1 MNSDKLN
8 AIEATFLVIIVTLSH
23 IILNLPNT
31 ILKFV
36 GSSAIINVIYVSF
49 LTFIFFLVLNKLF
62 SPFPGKDILDVSEYV
77 GGRTLKVVTNI
88 LYTLALTFTCGI
100 LILDFSEMLK
110 LIYFPNAATP
120 FIVGIFLLTA
130 VIVNKIGFKNV
141 VKVNTLIVFVVLI
154 TVVVIFVASFN
165 HIDYQRIFPIMG
177 KGVNETFIS
186 GALNIYAF
194 AGLIYLYL
202 IKPNLKNEKDY
213 KKVGIASIS
222 LSSMYLLLSVLS
234 LLFLFPFLTTGTET
248 LSIYM
253 STRTIEFGK
262 FFERTDALFILIWI
276 FTFLSYL
283 SVIISYLTKINKK
296 VWNAKHSS
304 PIIYIIALM
313 TLIVTLIPTNSAQI
327 RFIEDYIYKY
337 LSLFLVFIYSFL
349 ILLIGYLKKTN
360 YVAKKRKSRK
370 QLLNF
375 NTNKSN
381 NIGNIN

>member
-8 AIEATFLVIIVTLSH
+8 TIEATFLVIIVILAH

-31 ILKFV
+31 ILSSV
-36 GSSAIINVIYVSF
+36 GSSAIINVVFISF
-49 LTFIFFLVLNKLF
+49 LTFIFFLIINKLF

-77 GGRTLKVVTNI
+77 GGKTLKIITNV
-88 LYTLALTFTCGI
+88 LYTLSLTFICGI

-110 LIYFPNAATP
+110 LIYFPDAITP
-120 FIVGIFLLTA
+120 FVVGIFLLTA
-130 VIVNKIGFKNV
+130 IIVNKIGFKNV

-154 TVVVIFVASFN
+154 TVVIIFAASFN

-186 GALNIYAF
+186 GVLNIYAF
-194 AGLIYLYL
+194 SGLIYLYL

-213 KKVGIASIS
+213 KKVGITSII
-222 LSSMYLLLSVLS
+222 LSSLYLLLSVAS

-253 STRTIEFGK
+253 STRAIELGK
-262 FFERTDALFILIWI
+262 FFERTDALFILVWI
-276 FTFLSYL
+276 FAFLSYL

-296 VWNAKHSS
+296 VWNVKHSS

-313 TLIVTLIPTNSAQI
+313 ILIVTLIPTNSTQI

-337 LSLFLVFIYSFL
+337 LSLFLVFVYSFL
-349 ILLIGYLKKTN
+349 ILLIGYFKKTN
-360 YVAKKRKSRK
+360 YTSKRRKSRK
-370 QLLNF
+370 QLLSLNEK
-375 NTNKSN
+375 NTKNS
-381 NIGNIN
+381 

>member
-8 AIEATFLVIIVTLSH
+8 TIEATFLVIVITLVH

-31 ILKFV
+31 ILSSV

-49 LTFIFFLVLNKLF
+49 LTLIFFLIINKLF
-62 SPFPGKDILDVSEYV
+62 NSFPGKDILDVSEYV
-77 GGRTLKVVTNI
+77 GGRPLKIITNI
-88 LYTLALTFTCGI
+88 LYTLSLTFICGI

-110 LIYFPNAATP
+110 LIYFPDAATP

-154 TVVVIFVASFN
+154 TVVIIFAASFN

-186 GALNIYAF
+186 GILNIYAF

-202 IKPNLKNEKDY
+202 IKPNLRNEKDY
-213 KKVGIASIS
+213 KKVGIASII
-222 LSSMYLLLSVLS
+222 LSGLYLLLSVAS

-262 FFERTDALFILIWI
+262 FFERTDALFILVWI
-276 FTFLSYL
+276 FAFLSYL

-296 VWNAKHSS
+296 VWNAQHSS
-304 PIIYIIALM
+304 PIIYIIALI
-313 TLIVTLIPTNSAQI
+313 TLIVTLIPTNSTQV

-337 LSLFLVFIYSFL
+337 LSIFVVFVYSFL
-349 ILLIGYLKKTN
+349 ILLIGYLKKNN
-360 YVAKKRKSRK
+360 YMAKRRKTRKSIIK
-370 QLLNF
+370 VND
-375 NTNKSN
+375 
-381 NIGNIN
+381 